1 MVTVE
6 ILLVSPDLV
15 LGGDCVVPLE
25 AGAGDGLGAAVAL
38 LPRLPAAVGLNLLT
52 QREMETHNV

>member
-1 MVTVE
+1 M
-6 ILLVSPDLV
+6 SPDLV

-38 LPRLPAAVGLNLLT
+38 LPRLPAAVRLNLLT
-52 QREMETHNV
+52 HTEMETHNV

>member
-1 MVTVE
+1 M
-6 ILLVSPDLV
+6 
-15 LGGDCVVPLE
+15 PLE

-52 QREMETHNV
+52 QREMETHYV